1 MILYLFHLIFKIL
14 FFFQVLYIWT
24 LKIIIDMHSVW
35 TVFFL
40 PAPLLS
46 SLCGSGAES
55 KKQTK
60 KKPNNNKSVVYLTF
74 YFNATFRKVSSCI
87 FNRVFLQLMVRTR
100 LYSDCLNFAQWQPVS
115 WVSFHIL
122 EPQTQEGHAINI
134 FKMLHEVQKY
144 IYQRKL
150 QVSSCL
156 QTVITSSVPKRRIGS

>member
-1 MILYLFHLIFKIL
+1 MDIKDHYWHAL
-14 FFFQVLYIWT
+14 
-24 LKIIIDMHSVW
+24 SVNC
-35 TVFFL
+35 
-40 PAPLLS
+40 LLS
-46 SLCGSGAES
+46 SCTTAIFTVWPRGWS

-60 KKPNNNKSVVYLTF
+60 KTNNTNYKSLVYLTF
-74 YFNATFRKVSSCI
+74 YFNATFRKVFSCI
-87 FNRVFLQLMVRTR
+87 FNRVFLQLIVRTR

-144 IYQRKL
+144 IYQVKL

-156 QTVITSSVPKRRIGS
+156 QTVITSSVPKGKIG